1 MSVSWLKQGEA
12 SAAAAK
18 QEAVEQQT
26 RKEEQGKMF
35 RFFIKQGEKCQI
47 TFIDGALNKDGV
59 LNPPRYYEHN
69 LQLNGKWGN
78 TFVCPEQTAPHLKEK
93 CPICATGD
101 RPALISLFTVI
112 DHREF
117 VSQKGTKYK
126 DTQKIF
132 AAKPGTM
139 EILNTIAIKR
149 GGLAGCTFDVTR
161 TGEKSPSVGTMF
173 DFDSKELDLAV
184 LRAKYM
190 REIVDPKTNAKSM
203 KTAFAAADYESE
215 IVFKTGEQ
223 LAAMGFGIASVSGYG
238 GGYQEQASGGAAQG
252 TNYAD
257 QM

>member
-1 MSVSWLKQGEA
+1 MSVSWLKQGDA
-12 SAAAAK
+12 SVAAAK

-47 TFIDGALNKDGV
+47 TFIDGALNKDGFLV
-59 LNPPRYYEHN
+59 PPRYYEHS

-78 TFVCPEQTAPHLKEK
+78 TFVCPEKTAPHLHEK

-101 RPALISLFTVI
+101 TPSLISLFTI
-112 DHREF
+112 LDHRSY
-117 VSQKGTKYK
+117 VSQKGVTYK

-161 TGEKSPSVGTMF
+161 TGEKSPGVGTMF
-173 DFDSKELDLAV
+173 DFDGKELDLDV

-190 REIVDPKTNAKSM
+190 REVVDPKTNKPVM
-203 KTAFAAADYESE
+203 KTAFAPADYENE

-223 LAAMGFGIASVSGYG
+223 LAAMGFGVASVSGYG
-238 GGYQEQASGGAAQG
+238 SNSQPQSGGTAEG
-252 TNYAD
+252 TDYAS